1 MSKDLKDNP
10 TTAVHTGDRQRMT
23 VAEEEKFKDDIM
35 KQAEEMIKSGDVEV
49 AKEGEWVD
57 HANVKEKLEKMRDED
72 KAKEGVVED
81 MTDKNKSVEIRKG
94 IDPKSFQYELLPPQD
109 PRVRQ
114 PVAPFKDEMLEEY
127 GLKSRQELVDGMFAL
142 MHKYGGIGLSAIQI
156 GLPFNMFVAGDH
168 ESIEKGLKIAAFN
181 PVIIQASEEEVLMK
195 EGCLTFPFLFV
206 SIKRPRKCVM
216 KYEDENKDLKEAHL
230 DGMMSRVCQHEY
242 DHQTGTLMVQ
252 KVSKLKLDLAYRKAE
267 KEMKKWKRYQQAIK
281 SSQPVKISNPGKKD
295 LS

>member
-1 MSKDLKDNP
+1 
-10 TTAVHTGDRQRMT
+10 
-23 VAEEEKFKDDIM
+23 
-35 KQAEEMIKSGDVEV
+35 
-49 AKEGEWVD
+49 
-57 HANVKEKLEKMRDED
+57 
-72 KAKEGVVED
+72 
-81 MTDKNKSVEIRKG
+81 MTDKNKDVEIRKG

-127 GLKSRQELVDGMFAL
+127 GIKDRQELMDGMFSL

-156 GLPFNMFVAGDH
+156 GLPFNMFVCGDH

-181 PVIIQASEEEVLMK
+181 PVIIQTSSEDVLMK

-206 SIKRPRKCVM
+206 SINRPRKCVM
-216 KYEDENKDLKEAHL
+216 KYEDENRDLKEAHL

-242 DHQTGTLMVQ
+242 DHQKGELMVQ

-267 KEMKKWKRYQQAIK
+267 KEMKKWKRYQKAMK
-281 SSQPVKISNPGKKD
+281 ESQPQKVNLGKKD
-295 LS
+295 SK

>member
-23 VAEEEKFKDDIM
+23 VAEENKFKDELM
-35 KQAEEMIKSGDVEV
+35 KQAEGMIKRGEVEQQE
-49 AKEGEWVD
+49 EGQWVD
-57 HANVKEKLEKMRDED
+57 NKDIMKKLNEQRDQ
-72 KAKEGVVED
+72 GFVED
-81 MTDKNKSVEIRKG
+81 MTDKNKDVEIRKG
-94 IDPKSFQYELLPPQD
+94 VDPKTFQYELLPPQD

-181 PVIIQASEEEVLMK
+181 PVIIQTSSEEVLMK

-206 SIKRPRKCVM
+206 SINRPRKCVM

-242 DHQTGTLMVQ
+242 DHQKGELMIQ
-252 KVSKLKLDLAYRKAE
+252 RVSKLKLDLAYRKAE
-267 KEMKKWKRYQQAIK
+267 KEMKKWKRYQK
-281 SSQPVKISNPGKKD
+281 VMKESQPQKVNLGKKD
-295 LS
+295 SK

>member
-10 TTAVHTGDRQRMT
+10 TTAVHTGDRQRMS
-23 VAEEEKFKDDIM
+23 VAEEEKFKDDLM
-35 KQAEEMIKSGDVEV
+35 KQAEDMIKKGEVEQQEDGQWIDN
-49 AKEGEWVD
+49 KD
-57 HANVKEKLEKMRDED
+57 IMKKLNEQRDQ
-72 KAKEGVVED
+72 GVVED
-81 MTDKNKSVEIRKG
+81 MTDKNKDVEIRKG

-127 GLKSRQELVDGMFAL
+127 GIKDRQELMDGMFSL

-156 GLPFNMFVAGDH
+156 GLPFNMFVCGDH

-181 PVIIQASEEEVLMK
+181 PVIIQTSSEDVLMK

-206 SIKRPRKCVM
+206 SINRPRKCVM
-216 KYEDENKDLKEAHL
+216 KYEDENRDLKEAHL

-242 DHQTGTLMVQ
+242 DHQKGELMVQ

-267 KEMKKWKRYQQAIK
+267 KEMKKWKRYQKAMK
-281 SSQPVKISNPGKKD
+281 ESQPQKVNLGKKD
-295 LS
+295 SK

>member
-1 MSKDLKDNP
+1 MIKKGEVEQQEDGQWIDN
-10 TTAVHTGDRQRMT
+10 
-23 VAEEEKFKDDIM
+23 KDIM
-35 KQAEEMIKSGDVEV
+35 K
-49 AKEGEWVD
+49 
-57 HANVKEKLEKMRDED
+57 KLNEQRDQ
-72 KAKEGVVED
+72 GFVED
-81 MTDKNKSVEIRKG
+81 MTDKNKDVEIRKG

-181 PVIIQASEEEVLMK
+181 PVIIQTSSEDVLMK

-206 SIKRPRKCVM
+206 SINRPRKCVM
-216 KYEDENKDLKEAHL
+216 KYEDENRDLKEAHL

-242 DHQTGTLMVQ
+242 DHQKGELMVQ

-267 KEMKKWKRYQQAIK
+267 KEMKKWKRYQKAMK
-281 SSQPVKISNPGKKD
+281 ESQPQKVNLGKKD
-295 LS
+295 SK

>member
-10 TTAVHTGDRQRMT
+10 TTAVHTGDRQRMS
-23 VAEEEKFKDDIM
+23 VAEEEKFKDDLM
-35 KQAEEMIKSGDVEV
+35 KQAEGMIKKGEVEQQEDGQWIDN
-49 AKEGEWVD
+49 KD
-57 HANVKEKLEKMRDED
+57 IMKKLNEQRDQ
-72 KAKEGVVED
+72 GFVED
-81 MTDKNKSVEIRKG
+81 MTDKNKDVEIRKG

-114 PVAPFKDEMLEEY
+114 PVAPFNDEMLEEY

-181 PVIIQASEEEVLMK
+181 PVIIQTSSEDVLMK

-206 SIKRPRKCVM
+206 SINRPRKCVM
-216 KYEDENKDLKEAHL
+216 KYEDENRDLKEAHL

-242 DHQTGTLMVQ
+242 DHQKGELMVQ

-267 KEMKKWKRYQQAIK
+267 KEMKKWKRYQKAMK
-281 SSQPVKISNPGKKD
+281 ESQPQKVNLGKKD
-295 LS
+295 SK

>member
-10 TTAVHTGDRQRMT
+10 TTAVHTGDRQRMS
-23 VAEEEKFKDDIM
+23 VAEEEKFKDDLM
-35 KQAEEMIKSGDVEV
+35 KMAEEKIKAGDVEQQEDGQWIDNKDV
-49 AKEGEWVD
+49 MK
-57 HANVKEKLEKMRDED
+57 KLNEQRDQ
-72 KAKEGVVED
+72 GFVED
-81 MTDKNKSVEIRKG
+81 MTDKNKDVEIRKG
-94 IDPKSFQYELLPPQD
+94 IDPKSFQYELWPPQD

-181 PVIIQASEEEVLMK
+181 PVIIQASEVEVLMK

>member
-10 TTAVHTGDRQRMT
+10 TTAVHTGDRQRMS
-23 VAEEEKFKDDIM
+23 VAEEEKFKDDLM
-35 KQAEEMIKSGDVEV
+35 KMAEEKIKAGDVEQQEDGQWIDNKDV
-49 AKEGEWVD
+49 MK
-57 HANVKEKLEKMRDED
+57 KLNEQRDQ
-72 KAKEGVVED
+72 GFVED
-81 MTDKNKSVEIRKG
+81 MTDKNKDVEIRKG

-181 PVIIQASEEEVLMK
+181 PVIIQTSSEDVLMK

-206 SIKRPRKCVM
+206 SINRPRKCVM
-216 KYEDENKDLKEAHL
+216 KYEDENRDLKEAHL

-242 DHQTGTLMVQ
+242 DHQKGELMVQ

-267 KEMKKWKRYQQAIK
+267 KEMKKWKRYQKAMK
-281 SSQPVKISNPGKKD
+281 ESQPQKVNLGKKD
-295 LS
+295 SK

>member
-10 TTAVHTGDRQRMT
+10 TTAVHTGDRQRMS
-23 VAEEEKFKDDIM
+23 VAEEEKFKDDLM
-35 KQAEEMIKSGDVEV
+35 KMAEEKIRAGDVEQQEDGQWIDNKDV
-49 AKEGEWVD
+49 MK
-57 HANVKEKLEKMRDED
+57 KLNEQRDQ
-72 KAKEGVVED
+72 GFVED
-81 MTDKNKSVEIRKG
+81 MTDKNKDVEIRKG

-127 GLKSRQELVDGMFAL
+127 GLKSRQELMDGMFAL

-181 PVIIQASEEEVLMK
+181 PVIIQTSSEDVLMK

-206 SIKRPRKCVM
+206 SINRPRKCVM
-216 KYEDENKDLKEAHL
+216 KYEDENRDLKEAHL

-242 DHQTGTLMVQ
+242 DHQKGELMVQ

-267 KEMKKWKRYQQAIK
+267 KEMKKWKRYQKAMK
-281 SSQPVKISNPGKKD
+281 ESQPQKVNLGKKD
-295 LS
+295 SK

>member
-10 TTAVHTGDRQRMT
+10 TVAVHTGDRQRMS
-23 VAEEEKFKDDIM
+23 VAEEEKFKDELM
-35 KQAEEMIKSGDVEV
+35 KQAEDMIKKGEVEQQE
-49 AKEGEWVD
+49 EGQWID
-57 HANVKEKLEKMRDED
+57 NKDIMKKLNEQRDQ
-72 KAKEGVVED
+72 GFVED
-81 MTDKNKSVEIRKG
+81 MTDKNKDVEIRKG

-127 GLKSRQELVDGMFAL
+127 GIKDRQELMDGMFSL

-156 GLPFNMFVAGDH
+156 GLPFNMFVCGDH

-181 PVIIQASEEEVLMK
+181 PVIIQTSSEDVLMK

-206 SIKRPRKCVM
+206 SINRPRKCVM
-216 KYEDENKDLKEAHL
+216 KYEDENRDLKEAHL

-242 DHQTGTLMVQ
+242 DHQKGELMVQ

-267 KEMKKWKRYQQAIK
+267 KEMKKWKRYQKAMK
-281 SSQPVKISNPGKKD
+281 ESQPQKVNLGKKD
-295 LS
+295 SK

>member
-10 TTAVHTGDRQRMT
+10 TTAVHTGDRQRMS
-23 VAEEEKFKDDIM
+23 VAEEEKFKDDLM
-35 KQAEEMIKSGDVEV
+35 KQAEGMIKKGEVEQQEDGQWIDN
-49 AKEGEWVD
+49 KD
-57 HANVKEKLEKMRDED
+57 IMKKLNEQRDQ
-72 KAKEGVVED
+72 GFVED
-81 MTDKNKSVEIRKG
+81 MTDKNKDVEIRKG

-181 PVIIQASEEEVLMK
+181 PVIIQTSSEDVLMK

-206 SIKRPRKCVM
+206 SINRPRKCVM
-216 KYEDENKDLKEAHL
+216 KYEDENRDLKEAHL

-242 DHQTGTLMVQ
+242 DHQKGELMVQ

-267 KEMKKWKRYQQAIK
+267 KEMKKWKRYQKAMK
-281 SSQPVKISNPGKKD
+281 ESQPQKVNLGKKD
-295 LS
+295 SK

>member
-10 TTAVHTGDRQRMT
+10 TTAVHTGDRQRMS
-23 VAEEEKFKDDIM
+23 VAEEEKFKDDLI
-35 KQAEEMIKSGDVEV
+35 KQAEGMIKKGEVEQQEDGQWIDN
-49 AKEGEWVD
+49 KD
-57 HANVKEKLEKMRDED
+57 IMKKLNEQRDQ
-72 KAKEGVVED
+72 GFVED
-81 MTDKNKSVEIRKG
+81 MTDKNKDVEIRKG

-181 PVIIQASEEEVLMK
+181 PVIIQTSSEDVLMK

-206 SIKRPRKCVM
+206 SINRPRKCVM
-216 KYEDENKDLKEAHL
+216 KYEDENRDLKEAHL

-242 DHQTGTLMVQ
+242 DHQKGELMVQ

-267 KEMKKWKRYQQAIK
+267 KEMKKWKRYQKAMK
-281 SSQPVKISNPGKKD
+281 ESQPQKVNLGKKD
-295 LS
+295 SK

>member
-10 TTAVHTGDRQRMT
+10 TTAVHTGDRQRMS
-23 VAEEEKFKDDIM
+23 VAEEEKFKDDLM
-35 KQAEEMIKSGDVEV
+35 KQAEGMIKKGEVEQQEDGQWIDN
-49 AKEGEWVD
+49 KD
-57 HANVKEKLEKMRDED
+57 IMKKLNEQRDQ
-72 KAKEGVVED
+72 GFVED
-81 MTDKNKSVEIRKG
+81 MTDKNKDVEIRKG

-127 GLKSRQELVDGMFAL
+127 GLKSRQELMDGMFAL

-181 PVIIQASEEEVLMK
+181 PVIIQTSSEDVLMK

-206 SIKRPRKCVM
+206 SINRPRKCVM
-216 KYEDENKDLKEAHL
+216 KYEDENRDLKEAHL

-242 DHQTGTLMVQ
+242 DHQKGELMVQ

-267 KEMKKWKRYQQAIK
+267 KEMKKWKRYQKAMK
-281 SSQPVKISNPGKKD
+281 ESQPQKVNLGKKD
-295 LS
+295 SK